1 MSMDERQGQGS
12 LDRDGD
18 DALQALVLRLLGS
31 PHDGL
36 AGRQDTRLLVGQ
48 LPPDLPVDIPLPSG
62 RLLGSQAIHGGEYV
76 TIVLETAAPVEQ
88 VYAFYRQRLTADGW
102 QRVQMT
108 IEGWAPADE
117 ADDQQADTEQR
128 QRDQYVRSDDGPR
141 LVVHVEV
148 EQSGGTLVWL
158 TLLGYPD
165 ESPRGFRDVRRLLD
179 RPAAIL
185 SALAP
190 PPDGSRLFVEDGG
203 GGESRA
209 TATSRIESDEG
220 IAQVAAHYIAQLE
233 RIGWARTGAG
243 IDGAL
248 AWSAWMLP
256 DVETAELWQALFSIL
271 ELPWAGGQ
279 YYLTLEI
286 ERVHDG
292 DQPSWE
298 RESNRRVNA
307 THAHAGG
314 AVGGSPDRRL
324 RDDLLR
330 RLFAPRSQR
339 QQGGETPRLLVGQ
352 LPTDPRAAIPLP
364 EGSHIA
370 GSMEWS
376 DAGAY
381 TIVLDV
387 DQPWAPLLDAYRRQ
401 LLDNGWQ
408 ERRRL
413 PGHAERDFSSA
424 DPTQALFV
432 QGNRRLSVDAG
443 STPDGLTDVRLSL
456 DTTYEEPLPLL
467 GLPDPRELPR
477 LLPDLPPPTGDR
489 QAPTHSRG
497 ARDGAHAGATL
508 TTDRDI
514 AAVAAHYAGRLE
526 QAGWSAY
533 GSGIDGA
540 LAWSTWTAPGPE
552 GDRDPAQGRFLV
564 ARSPFDP
571 RRYNLYVQARRGRRR
586 PSSLP
591 REYMFASSVGTQLP

>member
-1 MSMDERQGQGS
+1 MDERQGQGS

-48 LPPDLPVDIPLPSG
+48 FPPDLPVDIPLPSG

-185 SALAP
+185 SALVP

-209 TATSRIESDEG
+209 TATSRIASDEG

-271 ELPWAGGQ
+271 ELPWTDGQ

-352 LPTDPRAAIPLP
+352 LPTDPRRHPAA
-364 EGSHIA
+364 
-370 GSMEWS
+370 
-376 DAGAY
+376 
-381 TIVLDV
+381 
-387 DQPWAPLLDAYRRQ
+387 
-401 LLDNGWQ
+401 
-408 ERRRL
+408 
-413 PGHAERDFSSA
+413 
-424 DPTQALFV
+424 
-432 QGNRRLSVDAG
+432 
-443 STPDGLTDVRLSL
+443 
-456 DTTYEEPLPLL
+456 
-467 GLPDPRELPR
+467 
-477 LLPDLPPPTGDR
+477 
-489 QAPTHSRG
+489 RG
-497 ARDGAHAGATL
+497 
-508 TTDRDI
+508 
-514 AAVAAHYAGRLE
+514 
-526 QAGWSAY
+526 
-533 GSGIDGA
+533 
-540 LAWSTWTAPGPE
+540 
-552 GDRDPAQGRFLV
+552 
-564 ARSPFDP
+564 
-571 RRYNLYVQARRGRRR
+571 
-586 PSSLP
+586 
-591 REYMFASSVGTQLP
+591 